1 MATTSVLNTGFKGLK
16 CCKPLI
22 ILHDIMWYCDVSMTC
37 LWHSDHSADHQDGIR
52 VLQSSVEF
60 QQHLVTSAVAR
71 LQQVTQRGH
80 CDGVKGH
87 GTDQLVKYC
96 SAIGR

>member
-1 MATTSVLNTGFKGLK
+1 LILN
-16 CCKPLI
+16 
-22 ILHDIMWYCDVSMTC
+22 HC
-37 LWHSDHSADHQDGIR
+37 LECPFRGTAVVMRCEMYVGCSDSSADHQDGVR

-71 LQQVTQRGH
+71 LQQIVQRGH
-80 CDGVKGH
+80 CDGLHGH
-87 GTDQLVKYC
+87 ATDQLVKYC

>member
-1 MATTSVLNTGFKGLK
+1 VYVG
-16 CCKPLI
+16 C
-22 ILHDIMWYCDVSMTC
+22 
-37 LWHSDHSADHQDGIR
+37 SDNSADHQDGVR

-71 LQQVTQRGH
+71 LQQIVQRGH
-80 CDGVKGH
+80 CDGLHGH
-87 GTDQLVKYC
+87 ATDQLVKYC